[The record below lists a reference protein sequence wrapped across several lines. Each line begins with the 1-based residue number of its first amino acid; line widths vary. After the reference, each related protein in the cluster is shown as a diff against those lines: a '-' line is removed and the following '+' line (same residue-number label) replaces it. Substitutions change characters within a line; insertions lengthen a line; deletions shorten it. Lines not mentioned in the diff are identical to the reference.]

1 MRRDRGDEKQVGDVR
16 CVPAHKSEMKS
27 PVICEGFKRIV
38 CASKMQRTG
47 LQIWI
52 NTESSRDRRTTD
64 FASVLADACSV
75 D

>member
-38 CASKMQRTG
+38 CASK
-47 LQIWI
+47 IADDWI
-52 NTESSRDRRTTD
+52 TD
-64 FASVLADACSV
+64 LDQYKVKQGQQEPRI
-75 D
+75 